1 MKWLAILDMDG
12 TLLERRTVDVLCEKL
27 GFLDSLM
34 EIDEASKNMW
44 AYEVSL
50 KIAKLFSGIK
60 ASKLEE
66 IFDKI
71 PVVNGA
77 KEFVSFLKSRG
88 FVTAIVTDSYEFLA
102 HRLAKKLGVDIVKG
116 NILEVQ
122 NGVVT
127 GNIVMPM
134 GWEKEGQQNCQRKA
148 VCKLHVMNE
157 LLKEYSIE
165 NNRTLAVGDSQS
177 DLCIIR
183 KAKIGI
189 AFRPKDEVITKV
201 ADIVVHTDF
210 YELINKLKTFLER
223 CSNY

>member
-12 TLLERRTVDVLCEKL
+12 TLLEHRTVDVLCEKL
-27 GFLDSLM
+27 GFLDSLV
-34 EIDEASKNMW
+34 EIDKASKNMW

-60 ASKLEE
+60 ASKLEK

-71 PVVNGA
+71 PIANGA
-77 KEFVSFLKSRG
+77 KEFVNFLKSKN

-102 HRLAKKLGVDIVKG
+102 HRLAEKLSIDIVKG
-116 NILEVQ
+116 NILEIHE
-122 NGVVT
+122 GVVT

-134 GWEKEGQQNCQRKA
+134 GWEKEGQQNCQKKA

-157 LLKEYSIE
+157 LLKEHSIKD
-165 NNRTLAVGDSQS
+165 NRTLAVGDSQS
-177 DLCIIR
+177 DLCILR
-183 KAKIGI
+183 KAKIGV

-210 YELINKLKTFLER
+210 YELINRLKTFLES
-223 CSNY
+223 CNNY